1 MKLSTNTFIYP
12 PTMNSSELATVLSD
26 QTLESKHLA
35 MKTTSKKFIGTVS
48 EQEFQFINSWF
59 PVGAACVLNG

>member
-1 MKLSTNTFIYP
+1 
-12 PTMNSSELATVLSD
+12 MNSSELATVLSD